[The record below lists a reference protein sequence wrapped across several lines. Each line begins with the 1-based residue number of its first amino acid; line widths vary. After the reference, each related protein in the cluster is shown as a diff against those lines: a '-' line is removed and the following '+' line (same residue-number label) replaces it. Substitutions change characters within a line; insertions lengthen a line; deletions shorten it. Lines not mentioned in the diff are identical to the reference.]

1 MRAPWTTERTPPPG
15 PPVGGRAG
23 GPADPAFARATV
35 AAGVVVVVAGTLGTL
50 WLRGWGRVGFEVPS
64 APWYFSF
71 PFYVFPGP
79 RLDPG
84 WAAAALPVVAATVA
98 AAVALDRARTV
109 AWPRR
114 VAASAGV
121 AAVLALAVAALAGGR
136 RPGGRRSTTP
146 VSTRPG
152 PAGSGPSPPSCG
164 SSRPA
169 CPTCRAT
176 PPATRPGPWWSTGW
190 SPGSGRG

>member
-1 MRAPWTTERTPPPG
+1 VRE
-15 PPVGGRAG
+15 RAG
-23 GPADPAFARATV
+23 DPPDPAFARAT
-35 AAGVVVVVAGTLGTL
+35 AAAAVVVAVAGTLGTL

-84 WAAAALPVVAATVA
+84 WAAAALPVVAAAVAATVA
-98 AAVALDRARTV
+98 LHRARTV

-114 VAASAGV
+114 VATSAGL
-121 AAVLALAVAALAGGR
+121 AAVLALAVAALAGG
-136 RPGGRRSTTP
+136 PAAWGAPFDYAGEYP
-146 VSTRPG
+146 AG
-152 PAGSGPSPPSCG
+152 PAGSVPSPPSCA

-169 CPTCRAT
+169 CPTCRPT
-176 PPATRPGPWWSTGW
+176 PPATRPGPWWPTRW
-190 SPGSGRG
+190 PPGSARG